1 MHLRGTHCGRSGRK
15 TQISRAQSRW
25 NSGIAKDEKELSVEE
40 TFAGAFSGSVHA
52 TSLEITVVK
61 LTDVLMETDAA
72 GRVIEAGADCSTQ
85 QQAYLGA
92 KRMHVTAME
101 AGVV

>member
-52 TSLEITVVK
+52 TSLEITAVK
-61 LTDVLMETDAA
+61 LMDVLMETDAA
-72 GRVIEAGADCSTQ
+72 GRGIESGEDCSTQ
-85 QQAYLGA
+85 QQAFLGA
-92 KRMHVTAME
+92 QHPHGT
-101 AGVV
+101 GVGAEVV